1 MLAISFVYCCLRFL
15 RSFIKIFSIKLKGS
29 LCVKITI
36 HLATLEVGLYLRR
49 TRGKSYIVLGGR
61 ADTFQIAE
69 ETLAVGVGQSG
80 VTFESISVFHKQC
93 VLHMSSQKPRTSLL
107 AQTQAGIG
115 ITQLDNVTRLQ
126 CLKTQAPSSP
136 SCPC

>member
-15 RSFIKIFSIKLKGS
+15 RSFIKIFSIKLKRS

-49 TRGKSYIVLGGR
+49 TRGKSYIVLGDR

-69 ETLAVGVGQSG
+69 ETLAAGGGGQSG
-80 VTFESISVFHKQC
+80 VTFEYISVFHKQC
-93 VLHMSSQKPRTSLL
+93 VLHMFFLRRLPRSQGQASWPRRR
-107 AQTQAGIG
+107 QG
-115 ITQLDNVTRLQ
+115 
-126 CLKTQAPSSP
+126 
-136 SCPC
+136 